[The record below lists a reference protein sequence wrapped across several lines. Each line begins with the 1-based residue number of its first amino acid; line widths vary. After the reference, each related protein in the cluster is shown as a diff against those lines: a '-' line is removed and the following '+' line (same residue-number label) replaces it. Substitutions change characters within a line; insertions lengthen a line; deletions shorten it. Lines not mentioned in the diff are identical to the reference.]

1 MANEAE
7 PQQKIIITDSL
18 KMYEDM
24 SPYYLRETFSDI
36 QLILSDKIIHAHK
49 IVLAARCKYF
59 ESLLMIDPK
68 QAEIALQN
76 VPSKAFETILYY
88 IYTGSIVI
96 ASEDENN
103 ISDILKLAHEY
114 SLKTLEKSINEKMN
128 SIVNLSNVC
137 SLLNKANAHDMDELR
152 EICHT
157 FIDKHVSQKLEYDF
171 FNILTQKSMINL
183 LKRDAFPVEEI
194 NVFKIAANWCKFHED
209 LDNLVIEC
217 IRFST
222 LTRNEI
228 LTVVWTTKIVDET
241 KLLNAL
247 AMIEVNGPKETQR
260 RFAGWWKGKNLATAE
275 NNVKVIFGLNTA
287 MLFEETE
294 KFEEG
299 AYHNVDDK
307 NGITVDLGAVKC
319 FNYITMYVIIK
330 RSWPYYYIEVSTDL
344 QKWHNVVDYSKY
356 YCECIQNLY
365 FEEQQAR
372 YIRIVLKNDRT
383 RISRFQVYMSSK
395 VPKIHN
401 QIVFPFSNVITSETC
416 INFLGIETSDDWSR
430 WERVCGRLEVCNQ
443 LYIHNAATG
452 LAVTTRKP
460 KEETP
465 RWKRKTD
472 SLLLRP
478 LTGCRRPLLLR
489 PLTGCRRPLLLRPLT
504 VCRRPLLFK
513 TSTWT
518 YTYNLGPCYHFCS
531 WYCK

>member
-7 PQQKIIITDSL
+7 PQQKIIITDSS

-36 QLILSDKIIHAHK
+36 QLILSDKTIHAHK

-59 ESLLMIDPK
+59 ESLLMKDPK
-68 QAEIALQN
+68 QAEIALRN

-96 ASEDENN
+96 ASEDEND

-183 LKRDAFPVEEI
+183 LKRDAFPAEEI
-194 NVFKIAANWCKFHED
+194 DVFKIAANWCKINKD
-209 LDNLVIEC
+209 LDKLVIEC

-228 LTVVWTTKIVDET
+228 LTVVWPSKMVDEA

-247 AMIEVNGPKETQR
+247 ATIELNGPKATQR
-260 RFAGWWKGKNLATAE
+260 RFAGWWKGKNLATAD
-275 NNVKVIFGLNTA
+275 NVNVIYGLNTA
-287 MLFEETE
+287 MFFEETE
-294 KFEEG
+294 KYEEG
-299 AYHNVDDK
+299 AYHNKDDK

-319 FNYITMYVIIK
+319 FNYITMYVIVENYCC
-330 RSWPYYYIEVSTDL
+330 PYYIEVSTDL
-344 QKWHNVVDYSKY
+344 QKWHNVIDYSQY
-356 YCECIQNLY
+356 NSLYIQNLY

-372 YIRIVLKNDRT
+372 YIRIVLKSDKC
-383 RISRFQVYMSSK
+383 RICRFQVYMSSK
-395 VPKIHN
+395 IETVFKLFCIYQHRGTPGAFKTFLRLN
-401 QIVFPFSNVITSETC
+401 QPYMISQIKVRLQFYKSISS
-416 INFLGIETSDDWSR
+416 IETSYNWSR
-430 WERVCGRLEVCNQ
+430 WERVELPINGNV
-443 LYIHNAATG
+443 
-452 LAVTTRKP
+452 
-460 KEETP
+460 
-465 RWKRKTD
+465 
-472 SLLLRP
+472 LLRFNERVVSFIKI
-478 LTGCRRPLLLR
+478 TGQLSPN
-489 PLTGCRRPLLLRPLT
+489 
-504 VCRRPLLFK
+504 K
-513 TSTWT
+513 TKDHVKQF
-518 YTYNLGPCYHFCS
+518 LEDFECF
-531 WYCK
+531 